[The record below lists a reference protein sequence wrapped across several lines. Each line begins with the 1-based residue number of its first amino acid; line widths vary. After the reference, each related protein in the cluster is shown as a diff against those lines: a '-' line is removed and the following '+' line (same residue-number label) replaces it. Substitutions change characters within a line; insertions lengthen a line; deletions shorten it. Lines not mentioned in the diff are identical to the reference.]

1 MFMSHYA
8 TEVCKCP
15 KNKEWLLDTTVYN
28 FAGICRFYMGLA
40 HEIKIVDSPE
50 FLQYVQKYTDSF
62 LNFKR

>member
-1 MFMSHYA
+1 M
-8 TEVCKCP
+8 
-15 KNKEWLLDTTVYN
+15 DTTVYD